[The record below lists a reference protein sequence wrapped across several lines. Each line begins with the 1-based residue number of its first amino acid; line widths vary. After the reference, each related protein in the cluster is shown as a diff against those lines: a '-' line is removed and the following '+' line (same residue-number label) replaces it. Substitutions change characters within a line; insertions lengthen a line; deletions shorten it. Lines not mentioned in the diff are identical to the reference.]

1 MGNTLAQATNSDVT
15 LFAYFLILLSYSVVF
30 VALWAFFEMRLNTLH
45 RHHVEKVQPVG
56 VEGLK
61 YMDRQLKLFV
71 RALFVLGYIVSVAII
86 VIFF

>member
-1 MGNTLAQATNSDVT
+1 MGNTLAQASNSEIS
-15 LFAYFLILLSYSVVF
+15 LLAYFLILLAYSAVF
-30 VALWAFFEMRLNTLH
+30 VSLWAFFEMRLNTLH

-71 RALFVLGYIVSVAII
+71 RALFVLAYAVSVAII
-86 VIFF
+86 VVFL